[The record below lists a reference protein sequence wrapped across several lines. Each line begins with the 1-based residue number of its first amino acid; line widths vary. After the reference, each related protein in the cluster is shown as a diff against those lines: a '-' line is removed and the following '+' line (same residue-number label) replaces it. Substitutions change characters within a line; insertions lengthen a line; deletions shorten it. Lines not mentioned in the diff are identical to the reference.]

1 MKPLSW
7 AIVGPGSIAGRF
19 AEAVT
24 RLPETRLTAVF
35 GRDAK
40 RAQDFLWRFPA
51 AHEAHIHASLDAML
65 ADPDVDA
72 VYIATPHAFHAEAAR
87 ACLRA
92 GKPVL
97 CEKPLTLD
105 ADTAAELFA
114 LSRQHN
120 VFLMEA
126 LWTRFLPIYEQV
138 AQWIAED
145 EIGPLRGLQS
155 SFAFNIPFKPDG
167 RHFDPGQGGGALLDV
182 GVYCLSMSQ
191 WALRKVFGACPALE
205 SIHAVGVPAPT
216 GVDQRISGSLCFEG
230 DVVAQFHC
238 GFDGHADRGLRLF
251 GERGVISLPDRFW
264 EATEAQLQHGRG
276 EVTVVKRE
284 FEING
289 FEGQVREATR
299 CIRAGLRES
308 PQMPQAETLQVMQ
321 WMDRIR
327 EECGFRAPDE
337 S

>member
-1 MKPLSW
+1 MKPLGW
-7 AIVGPGSIAGRF
+7 GIVGPGSIAGRF

-24 RLPETRLTAVF
+24 RLPETRLVAVF
-35 GRDAK
+35 GRDEK
-40 RAQDFLWRFPA
+40 RAQDFLWRFPV
-51 AHEAHIHASLDAML
+51 AHQAHVHTSMDAL
-65 ADPDVDA
+65 LQDPDVDA
-72 VYIATPHAFHAEAAR
+72 VYIATPHAFHAETVR

-105 ADTAAELFA
+105 AATAAELFA
-114 LSRQHN
+114 LSSEHN

-126 LWTRFLPIYEQV
+126 LWTRFLPIYAQV
-138 AQWIAED
+138 ADWIAAD

-155 SFAFNIPFKPDG
+155 SFAFNIPFNPHG
-167 RHFDPGQGGGALLDV
+167 RHFDPAQGGGALLDV

-191 WALRKVFGACPALE
+191 WALRQVFGVCPVLE
-205 SIHAVGVPAPT
+205 SIHAVGVAAPT

-230 DVVAQFHC
+230 GVVAQFHC
-238 GFDGHADRGLRLF
+238 GFDGHSDRGLRLF

-264 EATEAQLQHGRG
+264 EATEAHLQHGRG

-299 CIRAGLRES
+299 CIREGLRES
-308 PQMPQAETLQVMQ
+308 PHMPQAETLQVMQ
-321 WMDRIR
+321 WMDQICAQ
-327 EECGFRAPDE
+327 CGFKAHDE